1 MKKTGTWVALILG
14 LIVGGVLLNFTPLL
28 ENVNSFFSPKEP
40 EKEEPSVVD
49 GLAYL
54 QSEVKRKFKLPTDSF
69 FVYEHEIQRNEFLSD
84 ILLGCNVP
92 YPIIDQCA
100 RKATDVFPVT
110 KLRAGK
116 PYTVLCDSTQRAAF
130 FIYEPNAIDYVVFDL
145 RDTTHIYTAARPV
158 ETHIKT
164 ASGII
169 NSSLSLTMEQNQT
182 NPQLSLD
189 LSEIFAWTIDF
200 FRIQKGDQYKVIYD
214 EKYVDGQSVGI
225 GKIHAAY
232 FKYWGSD
239 NYAFAFNQSTDGAEE
254 DLQYFDENGQSVR
267 RAFLKA
273 PLKYSRIS
281 SRFTHK
287 RFHPVLKR
295 YKAHLGTD
303 YAARTG
309 TPILAVGAGT
319 VTKRAYGRGN
329 GRYVKIRHNSV
340 YSTQYLHMSK
350 FASGIHVGA
359 RVRQGQVIGYV
370 GSTGLATGPHLC
382 FRFWKNGRQ
391 VNHLREKMPPAHP
404 IKPELADEYCVYQ
417 DSIKV
422 VLDAVELPIEAEE
435 EEFLEENE
443 EEVETKTE
451 DNKETSSP

>member
-1 MKKTGTWVALILG
+1 MKKIGTWVALIIG
-14 LIVGGVLLNFTPLL
+14 LIVGAVLLNFTNLID
-28 ENVNSFFSPKEP
+28 NVSQYLTS
-40 EKEEPSVVD
+40 EKVKKTEPSFIN

-54 QSEVKRKFKLPTDSF
+54 QSEASRKFDIDANTYS
-69 FVYEHEIQRNEFLSD
+69 VYHNEIQRNEFLSD

-92 YPIIDQCA
+92 YPIIDKSA
-100 RKATDVFPVT
+100 RKAADVFPVT

-130 FIYEPNAIDYVVFDL
+130 FIYEPNPIDYVVFDL
-145 RDTTHIYTAARPV
+145 RDSVHVYTAARPV
-158 ETHIKT
+158 ETRIKT
-164 ASGII
+164 ASGTI
-169 NSSLSLTMEQNQT
+169 NSSLSLTMEQNGT

-200 FRIQKGDQYKVIYD
+200 FRIQKGDQYKVIYE
-214 EKYVDGQSVGI
+214 EKYVDGQPVGI
-225 GKIHAAY
+225 GQIHAAY

-239 NYAFAFNQSTDGAEE
+239 NYAFAFNQSTDETEE

-281 SRFTHK
+281 SKFTRK

-303 YAARTG
+303 YAASTG

-319 VTKRAYGRGN
+319 VINRAYGRGN
-329 GRYVKIRHNSV
+329 GRFVKIRHNSI
-340 YSTQYLHMSK
+340 YTTQYLHMSK
-350 FASGIHVGA
+350 FAKGIHVGA

-382 FRFWKNGRQ
+382 FRFWKNGKQ
-391 VNHLREKMPPAHP
+391 VNPLREKMPPAHP
-404 IKPELADEYCVYQ
+404 IKPELADDYCVYQ
-417 DSIKV
+417 DSMKL
-422 VLDAVELPIEAEE
+422 VLDAVELPIE
-435 EEFLEENE
+435 EEFLEEA
-443 EEVETKTE
+443 ETDT
-451 DNKETSSP
+451 DTTNVRETSEP

>member
-1 MKKTGTWVALILG
+1 MKKTGTLIALIIG
-14 LIVGGVLLNFTPLL
+14 LIVGAALLNFTNLIENISHFIHPQKTKD
-28 ENVNSFFSPKEP
+28 ENPNVNGMAF
-40 EKEEPSVVD
+40 
-49 GLAYL
+49 L
-54 QSEVKRKFKLPTDSF
+54 QWETNRKFDIHTDSF
-69 FVYEHEIQRNEFLSD
+69 FVYHHEIQRNEFLSD

-92 YPIIDQCA
+92 YPIIDKSA
-100 RKATDVFPVT
+100 RKAKEVFPVT

-145 RDTTHIYTAARPV
+145 RDSVHVYTAARPV
-158 ETHIKT
+158 ETRIKT

-169 NSSLSLTMEQNQT
+169 NSSLSLTMEQNGT

-200 FRIQKGDQYKVIYD
+200 FRIQKGDQYKVIY
-214 EKYVDGQSVGI
+214 EEQYVDNQPVGI
-225 GKIHAAY
+225 GKINAAY

-239 NYAFAFNQSTDGAEE
+239 NYAFAFNQSTDEAEE

-281 SRFTHK
+281 SRFTRK

-319 VTKRAYGRGN
+319 VSKRAYGRGN
-329 GRYVKIRHNSV
+329 GRFVKIRHNSV

-350 FASGIHVGA
+350 FAKGIHVGS

-382 FRFWKNGRQ
+382 FRFWKNGKQ
-391 VNHLREKMPPAHP
+391 VNPLREKMPPAHP
-404 IKPELADEYCVYQ
+404 IKPELADDYCVFQ

-422 VLDAVELPIEAEE
+422 VLDAIELPIEVEV
-435 EEFLEENE
+435 LEEAE
-443 EEVETKTE
+443 IGE
-451 DNKETSSP
+451 DTDTTNVRETSIP